1 MFELRVSRR
10 AAYRRNMVDLP
21 GYATCAVF
29 AVAGALCWAPAA
41 AADPSAFGGRAAD
54 TVVADLQAQGY
65 NVSINW
71 VTGFDTKPLS
81 DCRVTHV
88 NNPGN
93 IAPTEGTFTT
103 VYVDVACPNGDDG
116 GFRFGAGLG

>member
-1 MFELRVSRR
+1 
-10 AAYRRNMVDLP
+10 MVDMP
-21 GYATCAVF
+21 RYGVWAAF

-41 AADPSAFGGRAAD
+41 AADPSAFGGRPAD

-71 VTGFDTKPLS
+71 VTGYDTKPLS
-81 DCRVTHV
+81 DCRVTGI
-88 NNPGN
+88 NNPGD

>member
-1 MFELRVSRR
+1 
-10 AAYRRNMVDLP
+10 MVDLP
-21 GYATCAVF
+21 RYGVWAAF
-29 AVAGALCWAPAA
+29 AVAGALGCAPAA
-41 AADPSAFGGRAAD
+41 AADPSSYSGRAAD

-81 DCRVTHV
+81 DCRVTGV
-88 NNPGN
+88 NNPGD
-93 IAPTEGTFTT
+93 IAPTDGTFTT

>member
-1 MFELRVSRR
+1 MRELRESRCG
-10 AAYRRNMVDLP
+10 AYRRRMVDVP
-21 GYATCAVF
+21 RYCVWAAF
-29 AVAGALCWAPAA
+29 AVAGALGSAPAA
-41 AADPSAFGGRAAD
+41 AADPSSFSGRAAD

-81 DCRVTHV
+81 TCRVTGV
-88 NNPGN
+88 NNPGD

-103 VYVDVACPNGDDG
+103 VYVDVACPNGDDD
-116 GFRFGAGLG
+116 GFRFGAGIG